1 MFKAIK
7 DLNEMKPKT
16 HLLIKEG
23 NIKKVKLIAK
33 YFQRQFNKHGP
44 PFPEILPAPMKTPFT
59 SGEVRAVIK

>member
-1 MFKAIK
+1 
-7 DLNEMKPKT
+7 MKPKT

-33 YFQRQFNKHGP
+33 YFQRQFNKDGP

-59 SGEVRAVIK
+59 SGEV